1 MHRRSLLAA
10 AGLATGGLL
19 AAAPR
24 AHAQAP
30 DWRSQIRELG
40 FGVIPVET
48 QTQTTDSFGAFIPY
62 AASKL
67 GVPVKLF
74 TASDFIG
81 VNNAIVARQIH
92 FAWTSPSA
100 FSGSF
105 LECGCV
111 EPIVAA
117 LDKDGNLG
125 YNSVLIV
132 RADSP
137 AQGIDDLRGKIVAR
151 TEPNS
156 NSGYLVPMV
165 EFARMGKPV
174 TSFFNSPVSGGH
186 TQSVLGV
193 LQGTYD
199 AAFTWTTRGDG
210 YGQIR
215 TMIDRGMLKRDQI
228 RVIWESAIVPAPPVI
243 VHRDSPAALKAD
255 LIAFFLQLQADR
267 PDLARAVAHG
277 ETQGFV
283 RVNVENYQ
291 STIDARRE
299 LRDNRRRG

>member
-1 MHRRSLLAA
+1 MTRRSLL
-10 AGLATGGLL
+10 LGLL
-19 AAAPR
+19 AAAVT
-24 AHAQAP
+24 AAP
-30 DWRSQIRELG
+30 AAADWRGEVRELG

-48 QTQTTDSFGAFIPY
+48 QTQAMASFDAFIPY
-62 AASKL
+62 ASQKL
-67 GVPVKLF
+67 GVPVRLF

-81 VNNAIVARQIH
+81 VNNALIARQIH

-100 FSGSF
+100 FAGSW
-105 LECGCV
+105 LECQCV
-111 EPIVAA
+111 EPLVAA

-125 YNSVLIV
+125 YNAVLIV

-137 AQGIDDLRGKIVAR
+137 YQSVDDLRGKIVAR

-156 NSGYLVPMV
+156 NSGFLVPTV
-165 EFARMGKPV
+165 EFAKMGKPLDR
-174 TSFFNSPVSGGH
+174 FFNSPVSGGH

-193 LQGTYD
+193 LNGTYD

-215 TMIDRGMLKRDQI
+215 TMIDKGMLRRDQI
-228 RVIWESAIVPAPPVI
+228 RVVWESDLVPAPPVI
-243 VHRDSPAALKAD
+243 VHRDTPAD
-255 LIAFFLQLQADR
+255 LKQALTDFFLTLHKDR

-283 RVNVENYQ
+283 RVDLSKYE
-291 STIDARRE
+291 STIESRRLLRDARR
-299 LRDNRRRG
+299 RGG

>member
-1 MHRRSLLAA
+1 MHRRSLFGALGAGILAPAA
-10 AGLATGGLL
+10 A
-19 AAAPR
+19 R
-24 AHAQAP
+24 AQAGG
-30 DWRSQIRELG
+30 WRASIRELG

-48 QTQTTDSFGAFIPY
+48 QTQTTDSFAAFIPY
-62 AASKL
+62 ASEKF
-67 GVPVKLF
+67 GVPVRLF

-81 VNNAIVARQIH
+81 VNNAIVAKQIH

-100 FSGSF
+100 FAGSY
-105 LECGCV
+105 LECACV
-111 EPIVAA
+111 EPLVAA

-137 AQGIDDLRGKIVAR
+137 YQTIEDLRGKTVAR

-156 NSGYLVPMV
+156 QSGYLVPVV

-174 TSFFNSPVSGGH
+174 DRFFNSPVSGGH

-193 LQGTYD
+193 LNGTYD

-215 TMIDRGMLKRDQI
+215 TMIDRGMLRRDQI
-228 RVIWESAIVPAPPVI
+228 RVIWESDIVPAPPVI
-243 VHRDSPAALKAD
+243 THRDQPAD
-255 LIAFFLQLQADR
+255 LKQAIVDFFLKLNDDR

-277 ETQGFV
+277 ETKGFV
-283 RVNVENYQ
+283 RVSLDNYQ
-291 STIDARRE
+291 TTIEARREMRDARR
-299 LRDNRRRG
+299 RRQG

>member
-1 MHRRSLLAA
+1 MNRRLFAGALGAAVLAPRLLRAQA
-10 AGLATGGLL
+10 AGW
-19 AAAPR
+19 R
-24 AHAQAP
+24 A
-30 DWRSQIRELG
+30 SIRELG

-48 QTQTTDSFGAFIPY
+48 QTQTTDSFAAFIPY
-62 AASKL
+62 ASERF
-67 GVPVKLF
+67 GVPVRLF

-81 VNNAIVARQIH
+81 VNNAIVAKQIH

-100 FSGSF
+100 FAGSY

-111 EPIVAA
+111 EPLVAA

-137 AQGIDDLRGKIVAR
+137 YQSVEDLRGKTVAR

-156 NSGYLVPMV
+156 NSGYLIPMV
-165 EFARMGKPV
+165 EFARQGRPV
-174 TSFFNSPVSGGH
+174 DRFFNSPVSGGH

-193 LQGTYD
+193 LGGTYD

-215 TMIDRGMLKRDQI
+215 TMIDRGMLRRDQI
-228 RVIWESAIVPAPPVI
+228 RVIWESDIVPAPPVI
-243 VHRDSPAALKAD
+243 THADTPAD
-255 LIAFFLQLQADR
+255 LKQAIIDFFLKINDER

-277 ETQGFV
+277 ETKGFV
-283 RVNVENYQ
+283 RVTLENYQ

-299 LRDNRRRG
+299 LRDSRRRRQG

>member
-1 MHRRSLLAA
+1 MNRRILLGAA
-10 AGLATGGLL
+10 AALPLVTSNLRAQTTG
-19 AAAPR
+19 
-24 AHAQAP
+24 
-30 DWRSQIRELG
+30 WRTAIRELG

-48 QTQTTDSFGAFIPY
+48 QTQTTDSFSAFVPY
-62 AASKL
+62 ATEKL
-67 GVPVKLF
+67 GVPVRLF

-81 VNNAIVARQIH
+81 VNNAVVAKQIH

-100 FSGSF
+100 FAGSY

-111 EPIVAA
+111 EPLVAA

-137 AQGIDDLRGKIVAR
+137 AQSVDDLRGKIVAR
-151 TEPNS
+151 TDPNS

-174 TSFFNSPVSGGH
+174 DRFFNSPVSGGH

-193 LQGTYD
+193 LNGTYD

-215 TMIDRGMLKRDQI
+215 TMIDRGMLRREQI
-228 RVIWESAIVPAPPVI
+228 RVIWESAVVPAPPVI
-243 VHRDSPAALKAD
+243 THVETPAD
-255 LIAFFLQLQADR
+255 LKQDLVNFFLQIHRDR

-277 ETQGFV
+277 DTQGFV
-283 RVNVENYQ
+283 RVTLENYQ
-291 STIDARRE
+291 TTIDARRE
-299 LRDNRRRG
+299 LRDSRRRRAG

>member
-1 MHRRSLLAA
+1 MTRRSLL
-10 AGLATGGLL
+10 LGLL
-19 AAAPR
+19 AAAVT
-24 AHAQAP
+24 AAP
-30 DWRSQIRELG
+30 AAADWRAEVRELG

-48 QTQTTDSFGAFIPY
+48 QTQAMASFDAFIPY
-62 AASKL
+62 ASQKL
-67 GVPVKLF
+67 GVPVRLF

-81 VNNAIVARQIH
+81 VNNALIARQIH

-100 FSGSF
+100 MAGSW
-105 LECGCV
+105 LECQCV

-117 LDKDGNLG
+117 LDRDGNLG
-125 YNSVLIV
+125 YNAVLIV

-137 AQGIDDLRGKIVAR
+137 FQSVEDLKGRTVAR

-156 NSGYLVPMV
+156 QSGFLVPTI
-165 EFARMGKPV
+165 EFAKMGKPLDR
-174 TSFFNSPVSGGH
+174 FFVSPVSGGH

-193 LQGTYD
+193 LNGTYD

-215 TMIDRGMLKRDQI
+215 TMIDKGMLRRDQI
-228 RVIWESAIVPAPPVI
+228 RVVWESDLVPAPPII
-243 VHRDSPAALKAD
+243 VHRDTPAD
-255 LIAFFLQLQADR
+255 LKQALTDFFLTLHEDR

-283 RVNVENYQ
+283 RVDLSKYE
-291 STIDARRE
+291 STIESRRLLRDARR
-299 LRDNRRRG
+299 RGG

>member
-1 MHRRSLLAA
+1 MHRRTLLGASAVLSLASPALRAQSSGWRAA
-10 AGLATGGLL
+10 F
-19 AAAPR
+19 
-24 AHAQAP
+24 
-30 DWRSQIRELG
+30 RELG

-48 QTQTTDSFGAFIPY
+48 QTQTTESFAGFIAY
-62 AASKL
+62 ASEKL
-67 GVPVKLF
+67 GVPVRLF

-81 VNNAIVARQIH
+81 VNNALVAKQIH

-100 FSGSF
+100 FAGSY
-105 LECGCV
+105 LECACV
-111 EPIVAA
+111 EPLVAA

-137 AQGIDDLRGKIVAR
+137 YQTVDDLRGKIVAR

-174 TSFFNSPVSGGH
+174 DRFFNSPVSGGH

-193 LQGTYD
+193 LNGTYD

-215 TMIDRGMLKRDQI
+215 TMIDRGMLRRDQI
-228 RVIWESAIVPAPPVI
+228 RVIWESAVVPAPPVI
-243 VHRDSPAALKAD
+243 THVDYPAD
-255 LIAFFLQLQADR
+255 LKQDLVNFFLQLHRDR
-267 PDLARAVAHG
+267 PDLARVVAHG
-277 ETQGFV
+277 DTQGFV
-283 RVNVENYQ
+283 RVTLENYQ
-291 STIDARRE
+291 TTIDARRE
-299 LRDNRRRG
+299 MRDSRRRRAG

>member
-1 MHRRSLLAA
+1 MHRRNVL
-10 AGLATGGLL
+10 GGLGAL
-19 AAAPR
+19 GAVAFSVPAR
-24 AHAQAP
+24 AQGTG
-30 DWRSQIRELG
+30 WRTQIRELG

-48 QTQTTDSFGAFIPY
+48 QTQTTDSFNAFIPY
-62 AASKL
+62 ASEKL

-81 VNNAIVARQIH
+81 VNNAIIAKQIH

-100 FSGSF
+100 FAGSY

-125 YNSVLIV
+125 YNAVLIV
-132 RADSP
+132 KSESP
-137 AQGIDDLRGKIVAR
+137 AQTIDDLRGKIVAR

-156 NSGYLVPMV
+156 NSGYLVPMI
-165 EFARMGKPV
+165 EFAKMGKPV
-174 TSFFNSPVSGGH
+174 TTFFNSPVSGGH

-193 LQGTYD
+193 LNGTYD

-215 TMIDRGMLKRDQI
+215 TMIDRGMLRRDQI
-228 RVIWESAIVPAPPVI
+228 RVIWESDIVPAPPVI
-243 VHRDSPAALKAD
+243 VHRDMPADLKAD
-255 LIAFFLQLQADR
+255 LIAFFLQINDDR

-277 ETQGFV
+277 ETKGFV
-283 RVNVENYQ
+283 RVSVKEYET
-291 STIDARRE
+291 TIEARRE
-299 LRDNRRRG
+299 LRDSRRRRG

>member
-1 MHRRSLLAA
+1 MMRSLALFLAA
-10 AGLATGGLL
+10 CGSAVVGGSP
-19 AAAPR
+19 AAA
-24 AHAQAP
+24 
-30 DWRSQIRELG
+30 DWRSQYRELG

-48 QTQTTDSFGAFIPY
+48 QTQATASFEAFIPY
-62 AASKL
+62 ASHKL
-67 GVPVKLF
+67 GVPVRLF

-81 VNNAIVARQIH
+81 VNNALIAKQIH

-100 FSGSF
+100 MAGSW
-105 LECGCV
+105 LECQCV

-125 YNSVLIV
+125 YNFVLIV

-137 AQGIDDLRGKIVAR
+137 FRTIDDLKGRTVAR

-156 NSGYLVPMV
+156 QSGFLVPTI
-165 EFARMGKPV
+165 EFAKMGKPV
-174 TSFFNSPVSGGH
+174 DRFFNSPVSGGH

-193 LQGTYD
+193 LNGTYD

-210 YGQIR
+210 YDQIR
-215 TMIDRGMLKRDQI
+215 TMIDKGMLRRDQI
-228 RVIWESAIVPAPPVI
+228 RVIWESDLVPAPPII
-243 VHRDSPAALKAD
+243 VHKDMPAD
-255 LIAFFLQLQADR
+255 LKETLTAFFLDLHKER

-283 RVNVENYQ
+283 RVGLAQYE
-291 STIDARRE
+291 STIESRRMLRDARR
-299 LRDNRRRG
+299 RGG

>member
-1 MHRRSLLAA
+1 MQRACLAIGLGVALLGAQPAA
-10 AGLATGGLL
+10 AN
-19 AAAPR
+19 
-24 AHAQAP
+24 
-30 DWRSQIRELG
+30 WRQTIRELG

-48 QTQTTDSFGAFIPY
+48 QTQATASFEAFLPY
-62 AASKL
+62 AAQKL
-67 GVPVKLF
+67 GVPVRLF

-81 VNNAIVARQIH
+81 VNNALIAKQIH

-100 FSGSF
+100 FAGSW
-105 LECGCV
+105 LECQCV

-137 AQGIDDLRGKIVAR
+137 YRTVDDLKGKIVAR

-156 NSGYLVPMV
+156 NSGFLIPTV
-165 EFARMGKPV
+165 EFAKMGKPV
-174 TSFFNSPVSGGH
+174 DRFFNSPVSGGH

-193 LQGTYD
+193 LNGTYD

-215 TMIDRGMLKRDQI
+215 TMIDKGMLRRDQI
-228 RVIWESAIVPAPPVI
+228 RVVWESDLVPAPPVI
-243 VHRDSPAALKAD
+243 VHRDTPAD
-255 LIAFFLQLQADR
+255 LKQDLIQFFLDLHKER

-283 RVNVENYQ
+283 RVDLRNYD
-291 STIDARRE
+291 STIEARRAMRDARR
-299 LRDNRRRG
+299 RGG

>member
-1 MHRRSLLAA
+1 MTRRSLLVAVLAASAA
-10 AGLATGGLL
+10 ATPAV
-19 AAAPR
+19 A
-24 AHAQAP
+24 
-30 DWRSQIRELG
+30 DWRSEVRELG

-48 QTQTTDSFGAFIPY
+48 QTQAMASFEAFIPY
-62 AASKL
+62 ASQKL
-67 GVPVKLF
+67 GVPVRLF

-81 VNNAIVARQIH
+81 VNNALVARQIH

-100 FSGSF
+100 MAGSW
-105 LECGCV
+105 LECQCV

-125 YNSVLIV
+125 YNAVLIV

-137 AQGIDDLRGKIVAR
+137 FQTIDDLKGRTVAR

-156 NSGYLVPMV
+156 QSGFLVPTI
-165 EFARMGKPV
+165 EFAKMGKPLDR
-174 TSFFNSPVSGGH
+174 FFVSPVSGGH

-193 LQGTYD
+193 LNGTYD

-215 TMIDRGMLKRDQI
+215 TMIDKGMLRRDQI
-228 RVIWESAIVPAPPVI
+228 RVIWESDLVPAPPII
-243 VHRDSPAALKAD
+243 VHRDTPADLKAALTE
-255 LIAFFLQLQADR
+255 FFLTLHRER

-283 RVNVENYQ
+283 RVDLSKYE
-291 STIDARRE
+291 STIESRRMLRDARR
-299 LRDNRRRG
+299 RGG

>member
-1 MHRRSLLAA
+1 VTIRRFLLIGLAA
-10 AGLATGGLL
+10 AAV
-19 AAAPR
+19 AAPAR
-24 AHAQAP
+24 A
-30 DWRSQIRELG
+30 DWRGQFRELG

-48 QTQTTDSFGAFIPY
+48 QTQAMASFEAFIPY
-62 AASKL
+62 ASAKL
-67 GVPVKLF
+67 GVPVRLF

-81 VNNAIVARQIH
+81 VNNALVAKQIH

-100 FSGSF
+100 MAGSW
-105 LECGCV
+105 LECQCV
-111 EPIVAA
+111 EPIVSA

-125 YNSVLIV
+125 YNAVLIV

-137 AQGIDDLRGKIVAR
+137 FQTIDDLKGRTVAR

-156 NSGYLVPMV
+156 QSGFLVPTI
-165 EFARMGKPV
+165 EFAKMGKPV
-174 TSFFNSPVSGGH
+174 DRFFTSPVSGGH

-193 LQGTYD
+193 LNGTYD

-215 TMIDRGMLKRDQI
+215 TMIDKGMLRRDQI
-228 RVIWESAIVPAPPVI
+228 RVIWESDLVPAPPII
-243 VHRDSPAALKAD
+243 VHKDMPAD
-255 LIAFFLQLQADR
+255 LKQALTEFFLNLHKER

-283 RVNVENYQ
+283 RVDLAQYE
-291 STIDARRE
+291 STIESRRI
-299 LRDNRRRG
+299 LRDTRRRGG